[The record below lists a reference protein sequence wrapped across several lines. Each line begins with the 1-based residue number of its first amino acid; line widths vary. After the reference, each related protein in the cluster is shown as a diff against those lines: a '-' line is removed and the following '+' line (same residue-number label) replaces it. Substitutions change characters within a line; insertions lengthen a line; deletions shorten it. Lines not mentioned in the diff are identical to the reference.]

1 MRLAYWFVALLV
13 AAAAPASARAEAPAP
28 DPQAAYEQDAIGVR
42 RLVYPL
48 RDGRMADEQGH
59 VRYDG
64 HWDAFRGPDHHPI
77 DQATFYRVVGRED
90 LLARY
95 QHEARIKKGVTIA
108 GGALLLG
115 GSIFAFI
122 AEMAAPT
129 GGVYACPAQGCYGIQ
144 SPQGVSPIWG
154 LAIAGAGLVGLVV
167 GHYLDPTPI
176 DADEADALARDHDHS
191 LRTRLGL
198 TDTAARP

>member
-1 MRLAYWFVALLV
+1 MRLAWFVALLV
-13 AAAAPASARAEAPAP
+13 ATAAPAGARGEEAPSP
-28 DPQAAYEQDAIGVR
+28 DRQAAYEQESIGVR

-77 DQATFYRVVGRED
+77 DEATFYRVVGRED

-95 QHEARIKKGVTIA
+95 QHQARIKKGVTVA
-108 GGALLLG
+108 GGALLLS

-122 AEMAAPT
+122 AEMAART
-129 GGVYACPAQGCYGIQ
+129 GGDYTCPAQGCAGVQ
-144 SPQGVSPIWG
+144 SSQGVSPVWG
-154 LAIAGAGLVGLVV
+154 VAIAGAGLVSLVV
-167 GHYLDPTPI
+167 GHFLDPTPI
-176 DADEADALARDHDHS
+176 DADEADALARDHDRS
-191 LRTRLGL
+191 LRTHLGL
-198 TDTAARP
+198 TDTAARR